1 MTLSIKKVVKPVIDI
16 PVETIDFSATKYRI
30 STITVTGSIN
40 SEVYLDK
47 FYAMLSTHTPPEVS
61 YVEYGANKHE
71 IQSVGIKNTKLK
83 KRKVKDGVEKEK
95 KRFDN
100 QLTIVMFH
108 LENRYN
114 IKLFKNGN
122 VQITGVKDIEKGK
135 NTVDVLIGIVKN
147 IYEKYDKGILKDM
160 STVNNCNY
168 RIRLINSDFKV
179 NFEIR
184 LDYLFKI
191 VTDKY
196 KIICSY
202 EPCIYPGAKIE
213 YYYPHG
219 GYCKCSTF
227 CNGKSDTCKKITIAV
242 FQSGCVIITG
252 ANTIDHINVAY
263 AFICNVLK
271 DNLCKIQRKKLP
283 LPMKKTVIK

>member
-1 MTLSIKKVVKPVIDI
+1 MSSMHP
-16 PVETIDFSATKYRI
+16 TIEFVATNYRI

-40 SEVYLDK
+40 TEVHLDK
-47 FYAMLSTHTPPEVS
+47 LYAMLSTHTPLEIS
-61 YVEYGANKHE
+61 YLEYGANKHE
-71 IQSVGIKNTKLK
+71 ILSIGNKSTKLK
-83 KRKVKDGVEKEK
+83 KRKVNDEK
-95 KRFDN
+95 KRRFDN
-100 QLTIVMFH
+100 QLTIVMFYQ
-108 LENRYN
+108 ENRYN

-122 VQITGVKDIEKGK
+122 VQITGVKCIEKGK
-135 NTVDVLIGIVKN
+135 KTIDCLIGIVKN
-147 IYEKYDKGILKDM
+147 IYDNHDKGILEDILKV
-160 STVNNCNY
+160 SNNNY

-184 LDYLFKI
+184 LDYLYNI
-191 VTDKY
+191 VTEQY

-219 GYCKCSTF
+219 GYCNCSTF

-252 ANTIDHINVAY
+252 ANTIDHITVAY
-263 AFICNVLK
+263 AFICKVLK
-271 DNLCKIQRKKLP
+271 DNLNKIQRKKLI
-283 LPMKKTVIK
+283 LPVKKLATLKVV